1 MGLPLKENIMALT
14 QASSL
19 STDQAAYD
27 RLAYFALRSELL
39 FDQAADV
46 QPTNQSMPGSSVIFT
61 IFADL
66 AEATSTLAETTD
78 ITPVA
83 MSDSQVT
90 VTLAE
95 YGNTINTTAKLRG
108 TSFLDVDAAAANL
121 IGYNA
126 GDSIDKVVR
135 DVLAGGTNVAYG
147 GGGSTDP
154 TGRTSVA
161 AEDIIEANDIRK
173 QTAALRAANVATF
186 NGYYMGY
193 IHPDVSYDL
202 RRETGNAS
210 WNAPHVN
217 VDTMNIYNGEI
228 GTFES
233 VRFIETPRAKVFADA
248 SNGTASTG
256 TIDVY
261 CTHIMGRQA
270 LAKAYS
276 QVDGNGMVPKV
287 VRGPVVDSLMRF
299 NPIGWYWL
307 GGYGRFRE
315 ASLRRIESSSSIG
328 ANAA

>member
-1 MGLPLKENIMALT
+1 
-14 QASSL
+14 
-19 STDQAAYD
+19 
-27 RLAYFALRSELL
+27 
-39 FDQAADV
+39 
-46 QPTNQSMPGSSVIFT
+46 
-61 IFADL
+61 
-66 AEATSTLAETTD
+66 
-78 ITPVA
+78 

-126 GDSIDKVVR
+126 GDSIDQVVR
-135 DVLAGGTNVAYG
+135 EVLAGGTNVVYG
-147 GGGSTDP
+147 GGGSSDP
-154 TGRTSVA
+154 SSRVTVQ

-173 QTAALRAANVATF
+173 VTAQLRKANVATF

-202 RRETGNAS
+202 RKETGNAA
-210 WNAPHVN
+210 WNAPHVA
-217 VDTMNIYNGEI
+217 VDTANIYNGEI

-233 VRFIETPRAKVFADA
+233 VRFIETPRAKVFTDA
-248 SNGTASTG
+248 SNGTSTTG

-276 QVDGNGMVPKV
+276 QIDGNGAFPKV
-287 VRGPVVDSLMRF
+287 VRGPIVDSLMRF

-328 ANAA
+328 ANS

>member
-1 MGLPLKENIMALT
+1 MALT

-27 RLAYFALRSELL
+27 RLAYFALRSEML

-66 AEATSTLAETTD
+66 AEATSTLTETSD
-78 ITPVA
+78 VTPVA

-135 DVLAGGTNVAYG
+135 DVLAAGTNVAYG
-147 GGGSTDP
+147 GGGASTP
-154 TGRTSVA
+154 TARVDLA
-161 AEDIIEANDIRK
+161 VDDIIEANDVRK

-233 VRFIETPRAKVFADA
+233 VRFIETPRAKVFTNAFNGEGAPGTGDA
-248 SNGTASTG
+248 
-256 TIDVY
+256 Y

-315 ASLRRIESSSSIG
+315 ASLRRIESASSIG
-328 ANAA
+328 ANAS

>member
-1 MGLPLKENIMALT
+1 MSYT
-14 QASSL
+14 QQSSVD
-19 STDQAAYD
+19 TDQAAYD

-78 ITPVA
+78 VTPVA

-315 ASLRRIESSSSIG
+315 ASLRRVESSSSIG
-328 ANAA
+328 TNA

>member
-1 MGLPLKENIMALT
+1 
-14 QASSL
+14 
-19 STDQAAYD
+19 
-27 RLAYFALRSELL
+27 LAYFALRSELL

-46 QPTNQSMPGSSVIFT
+46 QATNQAMPGSSVIFT
-61 IFADL
+61 IFNEL
-66 AEATSTLAETTD
+66 AAATSTLSETAD
-78 ITPVA
+78 LTPA
-83 MSDSQVT
+83 TMGDANVT

-95 YGNTINTTAKLRG
+95 YGNTVATTAKLRG
-108 TSFLDVDAAAANL
+108 TAFLDVDATAANL

-126 GDSIDKVVR
+126 GLSIDTVVQA
-135 DVLAGGTNVAYG
+135 VLGAGTNVAYATG
-147 GGGSTDP
+147 GAAVPTSTVTVKADAIL
-154 TGRTSVA
+154 T
-161 AEDIIEANDIRK
+161 ANDIRK
-173 QTAALRAANVATF
+173 QTAALRSANVATF

-202 RRETGNAS
+202 RRETGNAA
-210 WNAPHVN
+210 WNAPHIN
-217 VDTMNIYNGEI
+217 VDTAGIYNGEI

-233 VRFIETPRAKVFADA
+233 VRFIETPRAPLSANA
-248 SNGTASTG
+248 SNGTSTTG

-261 CTHIMGRQA
+261 STLIMGRQA

-276 QVDGNGMVPKV
+276 AIDGNGVVPKV

-315 ASLRRIESSSSIG
+315 ASLRRIEGASSIG